1 VFEDAVAVV
10 TGAASGIGRA
20 LAAALAARGATVV
33 LADLD
38 GPGAASAAGALGHRA
53 EAAVVDVTDAGAV
66 RRLVEGTV
74 ARHGRL
80 DLLFNNAGIGGGGP
94 VEDLDVAAWRRVV
107 DVDLLGVVHG
117 VAAAYP
123 LMVRQGS
130 GHIVNTASL
139 AGLMPAPHLTPYA
152 AAKHAVVGLSVT
164 LRVEAA
170 AHGVHVTAVCPGPV
184 ETPILDT
191 PGPVDARALL
201 TAALGEPHPA
211 EHLAEDVL
219 EGVAANRALIVAP
232 ESARAAWAA
241 YRRDPEGVL
250 ATMAAR
256 DAGSAAAR
264 GHPQVTGT

>member
-1 VFEDAVAVV
+1 MAVV

-20 LAAALAARGATVV
+20 LARALSARGARVV
-33 LADLD
+33 AADLD
-38 GPGAASAAGALGHRA
+38 AEGAAAVAAELGDGAIGA
-53 EAAVVDVTDAGAV
+53 GVDVTDAGAV
-66 RRLVEGTV
+66 WDLVEGTV
-74 ARHGRL
+74 ARHGRI

-94 VEDLDVAAWRRVV
+94 AQDIGVAEWRAVI

-123 LMVRQGS
+123 VMVRQGS

-170 AHGVHVTAVCPGPV
+170 AHGVRVCAVCPGPV
-184 ETPILDT
+184 DTPLLDT

-201 TAALGEPHPA
+201 TAALGTPYPPER
-211 EHLAEDVL
+211 LAEDVL
-219 EGVAANRALIVAP
+219 EGVAEDRALVVAP
-232 ESARAAWAA
+232 ASAREAWAA
-241 YRRDPEGVL
+241 YRQDPEGIL
-250 ATMAAR
+250 GLMAAR
-256 DAGSAAAR
+256 TSPGGS
-264 GHPQVTGT
+264 

>member
-1 VFEDAVAVV
+1 LGGRA
-10 TGAASGIGRA
+10 GAAA
-20 LAAALAARGATVV
+20 
-33 LADLD
+33 
-38 GPGAASAAGALGHRA
+38 
-53 EAAVVDVTDAGAV
+53 VDVTDAAAV

-74 ARHGRL
+74 ARRGRL

-123 LMVRQGS
+123 IMVRQGS

-139 AGLMPAPHLTPYA
+139 AGLMPAPLLTPYA
-152 AAKHAVVGLSVT
+152 AAKHAVVGLST
-164 LRVEAA
+164 SLRVEAA

-201 TAALGEPHPA
+201 TAALGEPYPA
-211 EHLAEDVL
+211 ERLAEDVL
-219 EGVAANRALIVAP
+219 AGVAEDRALVVAP
-232 ESARAAWAA
+232 GSAREAWSA

-250 ATMAAR
+250 GAMAAR
-256 DAGSAAAR
+256 AAAR
-264 GHPQVTGT
+264 AASRAGGGGEHPQVTGT